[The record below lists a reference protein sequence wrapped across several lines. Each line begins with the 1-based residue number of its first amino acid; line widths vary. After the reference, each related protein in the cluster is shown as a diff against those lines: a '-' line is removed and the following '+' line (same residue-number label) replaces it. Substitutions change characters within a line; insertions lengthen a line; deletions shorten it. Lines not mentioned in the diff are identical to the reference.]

1 MLYNLYHYIHN
12 NLGLHFW
19 DVPAILVGVI
29 LIIMLIVHVFNQKR
43 RDKKYEK
50 AREEKLEEIRTAD
63 LNNPASEQ
71 QQEKGE

>member
-43 RDKKYEK
+43 RDRKYEK
-50 AREEKLEEIRTAD
+50 AREELLEEMRNAD
-63 LNNPASEQ
+63 QEDSASEQ
-71 QQEKGE
+71 